1 MKISLIGCGCGRG
14 TLTGE
19 AAEAVERAG
28 ALVGAPRLLEQFP
41 EKEPKIPALTSK
53 EIAAA
58 LSSLSS
64 DEVCVLFSGDSGF
77 YSGARLLVPLLAENS
92 EWRILPGMSCLQLL
106 AARLGEPWQNWRLCS
121 AHGVD
126 CDPVWE
132 VCHGQKVFFLTGGK
146 LGPTELCGQ
155 LTEAGLGTLS
165 IIVGEQL
172 GCLEERI
179 HRGSA
184 EAFSQMKFSPLSCM
198 LAEAAPRRQR
208 RTPGLSDAEFE
219 RTEKVPM
226 TKQEIRAAA
235 LAKLG
240 VGPEDI
246 CWDIGTGTGSVAVEM
261 ALQAREVWAVERDRE
276 ALRTA
281 ARNREKHGA
290 WNLHLK
296 EGSAP
301 EALEGLPKPDAVF
314 VGGSGGQ
321 LEEILKTIYYVN
333 RKARICV
340 SAIAL
345 ETLQGAI
352 ECLQKLGYETEI
364 SQIAVS
370 RSKPAGDL
378 TLMLAQNPVYLITG
392 RPA

>member
-1 MKISLIGCGCGRG
+1 MVGCGCGHE

-53 EIAAA
+53 EIAAV

-64 DEVCVLFSGDSGF
+64 NEVCVLFSGDSGF
-77 YSGARLLVPLLAENS
+77 YSGARLLVPLLPENS
-92 EWRILPGMSCLQLL
+92 EWRILPGISSLQLL

-132 VCHGQKVFFLTGGK
+132 VCHGQKVFFLTGRK
-146 LGPTELCGQ
+146 LGPAELCGM
-155 LTEAGLGTLS
+155 LTEAGLGRLS
-165 IIVGEQL
+165 VAVGEEL
-172 GCLEERI
+172 GSPEERI
-179 HRGSA
+179 TRGSA
-184 EAFSQMKFSPLSCM
+184 GELSKTAFSPLSCM
-198 LAEAAPRRQR
+198 LAEAAPRRQP
-208 RTPGLSDAEFE
+208 RTPGLPDSEFE
-219 RTEKVPM
+219 RAEKVPM
-226 TKQEIRAAA
+226 TKQEVRAAA

-240 VGPEDI
+240 VGAQDI
-246 CWDIGTGTGSVAVEM
+246 CWDIGTGTGSVAVEL
-261 ALQAREVWAVERDRE
+261 ALQARAVWAVERNRE
-276 ALRTA
+276 ALRIA
-281 ARNREKHGA
+281 ERNREKHGA

-301 EALEGLPKPDAVF
+301 KALEGLPEPDAVF
-314 VGGSGGQ
+314 VGGSGGR

-333 RKARICV
+333 RKAQICV
-340 SAIAL
+340 PAIAL
-345 ETLQGAI
+345 ETLHCAH
-352 ECLQKLGYETEI
+352 ECLRALGYETEVC
-364 SQIAVS
+364 QIAVS

>member
-198 LAEAAPRRQR
+198 LAESAPRRQR
-208 RTPGLSDAEFE
+208 RTPGLPDAEFE

-246 CWDIGTGTGSVAVEM
+246 CWDIGTGTGSVAVEL
-261 ALQAREVWAVERDRE
+261 ALQAREVWAVERNRE
-276 ALRTA
+276 ALRMA
-281 ARNREKHGA
+281 ERNREKHGA

-314 VGGSGGQ
+314 VGGSGGR
-321 LEEILKTIYYVN
+321 LEKIIGMIYYVN
-333 RKARICV
+333 PAARICV

-345 ETLQGAI
+345 ETLQCALA
-352 ECLQKLGYETEI
+352 CLQKLGYETEI

-392 RPA
+392 NPA

>member
-1 MKISLIGCGCGRG
+1 LVGCGCGRE
-14 TLTGE
+14 TLCAD
-19 AAEAVERAG
+19 AAEAIRSAD
-28 ALVGAPRLLEQFP
+28 ALIGAPRLLDLFP
-41 EKEPKIPALTSK
+41 ETETKIPALSAK
-53 EIAAA
+53 EIAEA
-58 LSSLSS
+58 LSSLRCS
-64 DEVCVLFSGDSGF
+64 EVCVLFSGDSGF
-77 YSGARLLVPLLAENS
+77 YSGARLLVPLLPENS
-92 EWRILPGMSCLQLL
+92 EWRILPGISSLQLL

-208 RTPGLSDAEFE
+208 RTPGLPDAEFE

-226 TKQEIRAAA
+226 TKQEVRAAA

-240 VGPEDI
+240 VGAQDI
-246 CWDIGTGTGSVAVEM
+246 CWDIGTGTGSVAVEL
-261 ALQAREVWAVERDRE
+261 ALQARAVWAVERNRE

-281 ARNREKHGA
+281 ERNREKHGA

-296 EGSAP
+296 EGRAP

-314 VGGSGGQ
+314 VGGSGGR

>member
-1 MKISLIGCGCGRG
+1 MKICLVGCGCGRE
-14 TLTGE
+14 TLCAD
-19 AAEAVERAG
+19 AAEAIRSAD
-28 ALVGAPRLLEQFP
+28 ALIGAPRLLDLFP
-41 EKEPKIPALTSK
+41 ETETKIPALSAK
-53 EIAAA
+53 EIAEA
-58 LSSLSS
+58 LSSLRCS
-64 DEVCVLFSGDSGF
+64 EVCVLFSGDSGF
-77 YSGARLLVPLLAENS
+77 YSGARLLVPLLPENS
-92 EWRILPGMSCLQLL
+92 EWRILPGISSLQLL

-208 RTPGLSDAEFE
+208 RTPGLPDAEFE

-226 TKQEIRAAA
+226 TKQEVRAAA

-240 VGPEDI
+240 VGAQDI
-246 CWDIGTGTGSVAVEM
+246 CWDIGTGTGSVAVEL
-261 ALQAREVWAVERDRE
+261 ALQARAVWAVERNRE

-281 ARNREKHGA
+281 ERNREKHGA

-296 EGSAP
+296 EGRAP

-314 VGGSGGQ
+314 VGGSGGR

>member
-1 MKISLIGCGCGRG
+1 MKISLVGCGCGRE
-14 TLTGE
+14 TLCAD
-19 AAEAVERAG
+19 AAEAIRSAD
-28 ALVGAPRLLEQFP
+28 ALIGAPRLLDLFP
-41 EKEPKIPALTSK
+41 ETETKIPALTAK
-53 EIAAA
+53 EIAVV
-58 LSSLSS
+58 LSSLRCS
-64 DEVCVLFSGDSGF
+64 EVCVLFSGDSGF
-77 YSGARLLVPLLAENS
+77 YSGARLLVPLLPENS
-92 EWRILPGMSCLQLL
+92 EWRIIPGVSSLQLL
-106 AARLGEPWQNWRLCS
+106 AARLGEAWQNWRLCS

-146 LGPTELCGQ
+146 LGPAELCRR
-155 LTEAGLGTLS
+155 LTEAGLGSLS
-165 IIVGEQL
+165 IVVGEQL
-172 GCLEERI
+172 GSPEERI
-179 HRGSA
+179 SQGSA
-184 EAFSQMKFSPLSCM
+184 EALSQTAFSPLSCM

-208 RTPGLSDAEFE
+208 RTPGLPDAEFE

-240 VGPEDI
+240 VGPENI

-345 ETLQGAI
+345 ETLQCAI
-352 ECLQKLGYETEI
+352 ECLRKLGYETEI
-364 SQIAVS
+364 CQIAVS

>member
-1 MKISLIGCGCGRG
+1 MKISLIGCGCGSG

-19 AAEAVERAG
+19 AAEAIRSAD
-28 ALVGAPRLLEQFP
+28 ALIGAPRLLEQFP
-41 EKEPKIPALTSK
+41 EAEKKIPAQAAK

-58 LSSLSS
+58 LSCLSC

-77 YSGARLLVPLLAENS
+77 YSGARLLIPLLPENS
-92 EWRILPGMSCLQLL
+92 EWRVLPGISSLQLL

-132 VCHGQKVFFLTGGK
+132 VCHGNVV
-146 LGPTELCGQ
+146 
-155 LTEAGLGTLS
+155 
-165 IIVGEQL
+165 VGELL
-172 GCLEERI
+172 GCPEEQI
-179 HRGSA
+179 HRGTA
-184 EAFSQMKFSPLSCM
+184 EAFSQMKLSPLSCM
-198 LAEAAPRRQR
+198 LAEAAPRRKR
-208 RTPGLSDAEFE
+208 RTPGLPDAEFE
-219 RTEKVPM
+219 RAENVPM
-226 TKQEIRAAA
+226 TKQEVRAAA

-240 VGPEDI
+240 VGPEDT
-246 CWDIGTGTGSVAVEM
+246 CWDIGTGTGSVAVEL
-261 ALQAREVWAVERDRE
+261 ALQTREVWAVERDRE
-276 ALRTA
+276 ALQTA

-321 LEEILKTIYYVN
+321 LETIIRTTHYVN
-333 RKARICV
+333 QKARICV
-340 SAIAL
+340 PAIAL
-345 ETLQGAI
+345 ETLQCALA
-352 ECLQKLGYETEI
+352 CLQALGYETEVC
-364 SQIAVS
+364 QIAVS
-370 RSKPAGDL
+370 RSRQAGDL

-392 RPA
+392 RAV

>member
-1 MKISLIGCGCGRG
+1 MVGCGCGRE
-14 TLTGE
+14 TLCAD
-19 AAEAVERAG
+19 AAEAIRSAD
-28 ALVGAPRLLEQFP
+28 ALIGAPRLLDLFP
-41 EKEPKIPALTSK
+41 ETETKIPALSAK
-53 EIAAA
+53 EIAEA
-58 LSSLSS
+58 LSSLRCS
-64 DEVCVLFSGDSGF
+64 EVCVLFSGDSGF
-77 YSGARLLVPLLAENS
+77 YSGARLLVPLLPENS
-92 EWRILPGMSCLQLL
+92 EWRILPGISSLQLL

-208 RTPGLSDAEFE
+208 RTPGLPDAEFE

-226 TKQEIRAAA
+226 TKQEVRAAA

-240 VGPEDI
+240 VGAQDI
-246 CWDIGTGTGSVAVEM
+246 CWDIGTGTGSVAVEL
-261 ALQAREVWAVERDRE
+261 ALQARAVWAVERNRE

-281 ARNREKHGA
+281 ERNREKHGA

-296 EGSAP
+296 EGRAP

-314 VGGSGGQ
+314 VGGSGGR

>member
-1 MKISLIGCGCGRG
+1 MKISLIGCGCGRE
-14 TLTGE
+14 TLCAD
-19 AAEAVERAG
+19 AAEAIRSAD
-28 ALVGAPRLLEQFP
+28 ALIGAPRLLDQFP
-41 EKEPKIPALTSK
+41 GTETKIPALSAK
-53 EIAAA
+53 EIAAV
-58 LSSLSS
+58 LPSLRCS
-64 DEVCVLFSGDSGF
+64 EVCVLFSGDSGF
-77 YSGARLLVPLLAENS
+77 YSGARLLVPLLPERS
-92 EWRILPGMSCLQLL
+92 EWRIIPGVSSLQLL
-106 AARLGEPWQNWRLCS
+106 AARLGEAWQNWRLCS

-146 LGPTELCGQ
+146 LGPAELCRM
-155 LTEAGLGTLS
+155 LTEAGLGSLS
-165 IIVGEQL
+165 IVVGEQL
-172 GCLEERI
+172 GSSEERI
-179 HRGSA
+179 SRGSA
-184 EAFSQMKFSPLSCM
+184 EAFSQTAFSPLSCM

-208 RTPGLSDAEFE
+208 RAPGLPDADFE
-219 RTEKVPM
+219 RTENVPM
-226 TKQEIRAAA
+226 TKQEVRAAV

-240 VGPEDI
+240 VGPEDT
-246 CWDIGTGTGSVAVEM
+246 CWDIGTGTGSVAVEL
-261 ALQAREVWAVERDRE
+261 ALQARAVWAVERDRE
-276 ALRTA
+276 AIQTA

-296 EGSAP
+296 EGRAP

-321 LEEILKTIYYVN
+321 LEEIIGTIYYVN
-333 RKARICV
+333 PAARICV

-345 ETLQGAI
+345 ETLQCALA
-352 ECLQKLGYETEI
+352 CLRKLGYETEVC
-364 SQIAVS
+364 QIAVS